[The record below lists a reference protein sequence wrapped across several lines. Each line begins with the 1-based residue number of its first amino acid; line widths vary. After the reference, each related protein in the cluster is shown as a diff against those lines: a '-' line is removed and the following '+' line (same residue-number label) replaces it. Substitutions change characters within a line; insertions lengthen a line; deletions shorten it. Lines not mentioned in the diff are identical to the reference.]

1 MKTIILSS
9 EEDVNKVYDL
19 LWEIANNLS
28 YNDKDDAESIED
40 CLEQIKNI
48 NLSYEK
54 IQEGDKA

>member
-19 LWEIANNLS
+19 LLEIANNLS

-40 CLEQIKNI
+40 CLEYIKNI
-48 NLSYEK
+48 KLSHEK
-54 IQEGDKA
+54 IH

>member
-54 IQEGDKA
+54 I